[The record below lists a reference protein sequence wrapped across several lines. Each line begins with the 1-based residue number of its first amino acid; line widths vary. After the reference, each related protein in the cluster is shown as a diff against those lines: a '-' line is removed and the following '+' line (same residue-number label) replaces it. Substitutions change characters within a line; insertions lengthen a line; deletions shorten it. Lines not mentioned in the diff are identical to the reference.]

1 MVRGLANAR
10 LPGSGTSANAPP
22 PDWQGGQMP
31 RGSPGEGGGGVRRR
45 WNWLTQHRQ
54 ISRSGPWSATYDLG
68 WMKIRKIKRNGPL
81 FRKLGLLK
89 LGDLIYWDSALL
101 CMITIQIDF
110 QVLSII
116 SLKALIKYINMQ
128 PDWSCCCTPRSA
140 DIFPVVP
147 SLQAI
152 VVVVVIAFEEYFENL
167 PYTCLQVLF
176 FKPRIHTEF
185 LVIIFVRA
193 ENRSSTLVWE
203 TRGRLLSEVFE
214 RKADFLYSQHLPKKN
229 YSFIASRVKKNHETW
244 WKSRFLVACVASV
257 CWRVG
262 REKTK

>member
-1 MVRGLANAR
+1 
-10 LPGSGTSANAPP
+10 
-22 PDWQGGQMP
+22 
-31 RGSPGEGGGGVRRR
+31 
-45 WNWLTQHRQ
+45 
-54 ISRSGPWSATYDLG
+54 
-68 WMKIRKIKRNGPL
+68 
-81 FRKLGLLK
+81 
-89 LGDLIYWDSALL
+89 
-101 CMITIQIDF
+101 
-110 QVLSII
+110 
-116 SLKALIKYINMQ
+116 MQ

-229 YSFIASRVKKNHETW
+229 YSFIASRVEKKSWNMVKITFSCSLRSKRLLESWTRENKIGMTRLETLATQA
-244 WKSRFLVACVASV
+244 SFLVQTITFFTFFLGADYLSRGPRTEFADQGSSSTVAFCRITSNILKSGTGSFL
-257 CWRVG
+257 RSISP
-262 REKTK
+262 R